1 MKADVSA
8 AKQQAL
14 AITPNEYNVILVV
27 EGYDI
32 LLNKIK
38 AYEQR
43 LFKNQVLQGLNVEEQ
58 RRRRKDDTEMSKYPS
73 SSEIEHLVNKA
84 QIDLKANIFMVRAK
98 QESIMWLNSFTH
110 MIGQSLYDKFE
121 RNQDWQISEML
132 NREQIPNQLFAINET
147 IQFDDS
153 SKSRYFVCTA
163 SVSTSDVHQA
173 SISWNIGQR

>member
-1 MKADVSA
+1 M
-8 AKQQAL
+8 
-14 AITPNEYNVILVV
+14 
-27 EGYDI
+27 
-32 LLNKIK
+32 NKIK

-58 RRRRKDDTEMSKYPS
+58 RRRRKDDTEMFKYPS

-110 MIGQSLYDKFE
+110 MIGQSYMTNLKE
-121 RNQDWQISEML
+121 IRDWQISEML

-173 SISWNIGQR
+173 SISWNVGQR

>member
-58 RRRRKDDTEMSKYPS
+58 RRRRKMIRKCLNTRPRQR
-73 SSEIEHLVNKA
+73 L
-84 QIDLKANIFMVRAK
+84 NI
-98 QESIMWLNSFTH
+98 
-110 MIGQSLYDKFE
+110 
-121 RNQDWQISEML
+121 
-132 NREQIPNQLFAINET
+132 
-147 IQFDDS
+147 
-153 SKSRYFVCTA
+153 
-163 SVSTSDVHQA
+163 
-173 SISWNIGQR
+173 